1 MIHILCNEFPF
12 DKIRYSCCCFVEII
26 LSILR
31 VCTWWAQ
38 VTKLHE
44 AKTEKSEKAG
54 SHWESNP
61 GHLWLELPV
70 LEVS

>member
-1 MIHILCNEFPF
+1 MSFLLTKLGILIVVLLRSF
-12 DKIRYSCCCFVEII
+12 Y
-26 LSILR
+26 LR